1 MATKTTERP
10 RRMKRE
16 MVALF
21 GEPVVQVARMVDPQI
36 LALSADLLDQVCQS
50 ADRLLELRGQPVA
63 QRKHVAS
70 LPSNVRLLLCM
81 WLQDM
86 GTAAKLINRTEAQV
100 SR

>member
-1 MATKTTERP
+1 MLAP
-10 RRMKRE
+10 RA
-16 MVALF
+16 V
-21 GEPVVQVARMVDPQI
+21 
-36 LALSADLLDQVCQS
+36 DLLDQRRERGALTA
-50 ADRLLELRGQPVA
+50 ADRSRDEDEAVLVLGQHLELRGQPVA

-81 WLQDM
+81 WLTDM